1 MPCQSEKSC
10 IARAGIIPNLL
21 PTFDVYKDTRLKLLD
36 DNTSTVRAV
45 GGGRSK
51 IVPVVADYQKYNSEM
66 LHGKGKESKLTI
78 RPPGSQV
85 FGGTRGSIV
94 VDPIG
99 ECNALD
105 FKAVRH
111 IKLDL
116 GNVKS
121 VHHARRVVIA
131 INRDKWAGFKSCD
144 NSSCPSAPNGPI
156 LP

>member
-1 MPCQSEKSC
+1 
-10 IARAGIIPNLL
+10 
-21 PTFDVYKDTRLKLLD
+21 
-36 DNTSTVRAV
+36 
-45 GGGRSK
+45 
-51 IVPVVADYQKYNSEM
+51 M
-66 LHGKGKESKLTI
+66 LHGKGKQSKLTI

-85 FGGTRGSIV
+85 FGGTGGSIV

-121 VHHARRVVIA
+121 VHQARRIIIA
-131 INRDKWAGFKSCD
+131 TNWDKCTSVKSCGHIPVVEVPQTA
-144 NSSCPSAPNGPI
+144 SI